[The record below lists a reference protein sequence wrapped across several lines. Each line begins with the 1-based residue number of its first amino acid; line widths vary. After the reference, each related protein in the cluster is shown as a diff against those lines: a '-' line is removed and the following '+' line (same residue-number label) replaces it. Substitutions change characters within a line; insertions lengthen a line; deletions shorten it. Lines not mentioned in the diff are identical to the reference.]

1 MFPKNLFS
9 KSLGNEETENGI
21 VLFKIIC
28 SVLLTVTVMAIIS
41 FWQQPQHIERFAKY
55 VVLFWIG
62 SIAFILA
69 LRKSNVRTVA
79 ALYIA
84 FIVLL
89 ILGSSY
95 TSGGIKAH
103 AIRLLP
109 IVILFSGL
117 TIGRKAM
124 CMFAIIA
131 CLGGLLLVC
140 ADYYEI
146 LPMTEAI
153 GQTPLSYWMYSVA
166 GIFLLYYIEH
176 LSVGRFNK
184 TVVHL
189 KHELSL
195 RKQSEEKYRVIFESF
210 QDVFYQTDMS
220 GNILLITPSIKQC
233 AGYDP
238 IALVGQNVALFYADA
253 DQCNNFTNLL
263 LQKKAVYNYEL
274 DMLTTEGK
282 LLNILAS
289 SHILFS
295 TDGSPMAIEGTLHDI
310 TKRKK
315 QENLLKEQNEKLM
328 TIARLQSHI
337 VRKPIANILG
347 IINLI
352 DLENPNDL
360 SNLELIP
367 QLEIA
372 SKELDTII
380 KEITLNTT
388 EITHMVNTNVSKND
402 IIQNL

>member
-1 MFPKNLFS
+1 MFPKKLFS
-9 KSLGNEETENGI
+9 KSLGDEETENGI

-28 SVLLTVTVMAIIS
+28 SILLTVTIMSIIS
-41 FWQQPQHIERFAKY
+41 FWQQPQHFARYTQY
-55 VVLFWIG
+55 VVSVWLG

-69 LRKSNVRTVA
+69 LRKNNVGTVA
-79 ALYIA
+79 ALYIT
-84 FIVLL
+84 FILLL
-89 ILGSSY
+89 ILGSSL

-109 IVILFSGL
+109 IIILFSGL
-117 TIGRKAM
+117 TLGRKAM
-124 CMFAIIA
+124 FLFSFIA
-131 CLGGLLLVC
+131 CLGGLLLVL
-140 ADYYEI
+140 ADYYQI
-146 LPMTEAI
+146 LPQTEAI
-153 GQTPLSYWMYSVA
+153 VQTPISYWMYSVA
-166 GIFLLYYIEH
+166 GIFLLYYIER

-189 KHELSL
+189 KRELTL
-195 RKQSEEKYRVIFESF
+195 RKQSEEKYRIIFESF
-210 QDVFYQTDMS
+210 QDVFYQTDML

-238 IALVGQNVALFYADA
+238 LTLVGKNVGLFYAEA
-253 DQCNNFTNLL
+253 DQRTNFINELL
-263 LQKKAVYNYEL
+263 HKKAVYNYEL
-274 DMLTTEGK
+274 DMLTHDGK
-282 LLNILAS
+282 IINVLAS

-295 TDGSPMAIEGTLHDI
+295 NDGSPMAIEGTLHDI

-352 DLENPNDL
+352 DFDNPTDPN
-360 SNLELIP
+360 NLELIP

-380 KEITLNTT
+380 KEITQNTT
-388 EITHMVNTNVSKND
+388 EITQMVNTNASHND
-402 IIQNL
+402 AIPNS